1 VISEEVDTRGR
12 RRFVIRPNR
21 SLSWRGNMTFI
32 GVMGVLLSVIAATF
46 ALRGAW
52 PVLPFAGLE
61 LAALAAGLYW
71 VARRLSLREVI
82 TVDDGHVTIERGHRR
97 PELRARFPRAWLRVE
112 LVGPRGPLAARRLVL
127 RSHGRSLEIGA
138 LLTEAE
144 RERLAAR
151 LRAAIREAAPAS
163 GAGSDTHNHRHPT
176 GGDGAR

>member
-1 VISEEVDTRGR
+1 
-12 RRFVIRPNR
+12 
-21 SLSWRGNMTFI
+21 MAFI

-61 LAALAAGLYW
+61 LAALAAALYW

-82 TVDDGHVTIERGHRR
+82 TVDDGHVTVERGRRR
-97 PELRARFPRAWLRVE
+97 PQLAVRLPRPWVRVE
-112 LVGPRGPLAARRLVL
+112 LARAGVLGPRRLLL
-127 RSHGRSLEIGA
+127 RCHGRALEVGA
-138 LLTEAE
+138 LLPERE

-151 LRAAIREAAPAS
+151 LRAAIAPAPARPPRS
-163 GAGSDTHNHRHPT
+163 TDNHKHPT

>member
-1 VISEEVDTRGR
+1 MISEEVDTWGR

-32 GVMGVLLSVIAATF
+32 GVMGVLLSAIAMTF

-82 TVDDGHVTIERGHRR
+82 TVDEGHVTVERGRRR
-97 PELRARFPRAWLRVE
+97 PQLEVRLPRPWVRVE
-112 LVGPRGPLAARRLVL
+112 LERAGVLGPRRLLL
-127 RSHGRSLEIGA
+127 RCHGRALEIGA
-138 LLTEAE
+138 LLPERE

-151 LRAAIREAAPAS
+151 LRAAIREAAPAP
-163 GAGSDTHNHRHPT
+163 GAGSDTHSHRHPT

>member
-1 VISEEVDTRGR
+1 MISEELDTHGR

-21 SLSWRGNMTFI
+21 SLSWRGNLTFI
-32 GVMGVLLSVIAATF
+32 GVMGVLLSAIATTF

-82 TVDDGHVTIERGHRR
+82 TVDDGHVTVERGRRR

-112 LVGPRGPLAARRLVL
+112 LEGGRGPLAPRRLVL
-127 RSHGRSLEIGA
+127 RSHGRALEIGA

-151 LRAAIREAAPAS
+151 LRAAVREAAPAP
-163 GAGSDTHNHRHPT
+163 GTGPDNPIHRHPT